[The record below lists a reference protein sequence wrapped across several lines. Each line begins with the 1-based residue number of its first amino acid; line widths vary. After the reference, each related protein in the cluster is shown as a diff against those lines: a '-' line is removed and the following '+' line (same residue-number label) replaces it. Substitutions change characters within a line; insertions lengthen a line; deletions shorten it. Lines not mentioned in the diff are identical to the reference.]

1 MKFQFYQQVLK
12 HISILTAQILFCI
25 YFYVRV
31 DLSYSKVPT
40 KHIIIFSVFI
50 TIFTLIFIT
59 NVILEI
65 KKFRENYRNQ
75 YRIRKD

>member
-12 HISILTAQILFCI
+12 HISIYILELFAIYCLIVRQSALTDLNTNQTIFLIIFAILFTAILIINI
-25 YFYVRV
+25 Y
-31 DLSYSKVPT
+31 
-40 KHIIIFSVFI
+40 
-50 TIFTLIFIT
+50 
-59 NVILEI
+59 LEI